1 MVVAAQAGGE
11 FLRQPFLDGRREPP
25 GHHDGGAISPPGGHC
40 GTITRW
46 EGFRASACATVD
58 PSSAGLGAT
67 TRPAERMISAFSAAV
82 SPNAEM
88 IAPGCPMGRP
98 LGGVGRA
105 PSPATGLLMFSS
117 STN

>member
-1 MVVAAQAGGE
+1 MVVAVQAGRE

-46 EGFRASACATVD
+46 AGFRASACATVD

-82 SPNAEM
+82 SPHAEM
-88 IAPGCPMGRP
+88 IAPACPTPRA
-98 LGGVGRA
+98 LGAV
-105 PSPATGLLMFSS
+105 SPATSAI
-117 STN
+117 T

>member
-1 MVVAAQAGGE
+1 MVVAVQAGGE

-67 TRPAERMISAFSAAV
+67 TRPAERMILAFSAAV

-88 IAPGCPMGRP
+88 NAPACPIRRP
-98 LGGVGRA
+98 LGA
-105 PSPATGLLMFSS
+105 ASPASLACTGFVMFSF
-117 STN
+117 T